1 MNLQEIIARFTLQRQ
16 LANDPQTKSAA
27 FLGTIDGQP
36 AILKLEKTPI
46 DESTPNIAALIT
58 KCNVLQQND
67 IYSWAQAHVDE
78 EYGAKLDLI
87 WPCTETHIRK
97 YDTQKYH
104 MVTET
109 AEMYHKYVVPYI
121 KTQQGDRIKWVYNIL
136 YDGKESETFV
146 YHDKDPKFGFVL
158 LPDMKWDRTNLDALY
173 LTCIV
178 NRKDIASV
186 RDLTGA
192 DVPWLEDLKA
202 LIVMAT
208 RAKYSVAA
216 DQLRV
221 FVHYHPS
228 YYHFHIHVVNVAHQG
243 LGYGITVGKAIML
256 DDIITVLKVKPDFY
270 ATEPLT
276 TIMGENHGLWKIE
289 GYREAHYAQFIS

>member
-1 MNLQEIIARFTLQRQ
+1 MDLQQTIARFELDRQ
-16 LANDPQTKSAA
+16 LANDPQTKLAA
-27 FLGTIDGQP
+27 FLGTIDGKP
-36 AILKLEKTPI
+36 AIVKLEKSPVEEATP
-46 DESTPNIAALIT
+46 DLAKLIT
-58 KCNVLQQND
+58 KCQTLQQND
-67 IYSWAQAHVDE
+67 IYTWSQAHLDE
-78 EYGAKLDLI
+78 EYGTKLDLI

-109 AEMYHKYVVPYI
+109 AAMYDEYVVPYI

-136 YDGKESETFV
+136 FDGKELETFV

-158 LPDMKWDRTNLDALY
+158 LPDMKWDRTNMDGLY

-202 LIVMAT
+202 FIVMAT
-208 RAKYSVAA
+208 KAKYLVEP

-243 LGYGITVGKAIML
+243 LGFGITVGKAIML
-256 DDIITVLKVKPDFY
+256 DDIITNLKIKPDYY

-276 TIMGENHGLWKIE
+276 YILGENHGLWKID
-289 GYREAHYAQFIS
+289 GYRKAHYAQFIL